1 MTASLRL
8 AYLCCLFSTCC
19 LGNAQSV
26 ENGIHPAEAQFKS
39 DSQIG
44 CPKIFDEYELVGNIV
59 FQNTS
64 VANRNLALGHILHV
78 PMPSAKY
85 QTGVKRYAI
94 LETIQ
99 EKKLKVTI
107 ILGESTWSVV
117 KNITCEDGG
126 LRLEHSEV
134 GGSEGNTVRSHST
147 VHLTQNPDGDLAV
160 KLTISS
166 ASSAFFGLVQGIKE
180 ENSYWLIYRKVDGIR
195 LE

>member
-8 AYLCCLFSTCC
+8 VYLWCLFSACC
-19 LGNAQSV
+19 SVNAHSV
-26 ENGIHPAEAQFKS
+26 ENEIHPDEAQFKS

-44 CPKIFDEYELVGNIV
+44 CPKIFDGYELVANIS
-59 FQNTS
+59 FPNAS
-64 VANRNLALGHILHV
+64 VANRNLALGHVLHV
-78 PMPSAKY
+78 PMPGAKY

-107 ILGESTWSVV
+107 ILGGATWSVE
-117 KNITCEDGG
+117 KNVTCEDGW

-134 GGSEGNTVRSHST
+134 GGSEGNTVRAHST

-180 ENSYWLIYRKVDGIR
+180 ENSYWLIYRKINGVVR
-195 LE
+195 